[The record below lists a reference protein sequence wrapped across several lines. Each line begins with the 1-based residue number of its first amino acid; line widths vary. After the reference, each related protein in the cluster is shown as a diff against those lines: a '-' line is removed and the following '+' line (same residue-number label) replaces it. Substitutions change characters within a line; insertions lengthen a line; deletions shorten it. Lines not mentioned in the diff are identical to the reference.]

1 MSIGYNKA
9 DVESMSTKQL
19 QHLSPIIREL
29 WVDEEDELISSKR
42 LGDYWLIEREL
53 RRRQNR

>member
-1 MSIGYNKA
+1 MSIGFNKA
-9 DVESMSTKQL
+9 DVEKMETKQL
-19 QHLSPIIREL
+19 QNLSKIIREL